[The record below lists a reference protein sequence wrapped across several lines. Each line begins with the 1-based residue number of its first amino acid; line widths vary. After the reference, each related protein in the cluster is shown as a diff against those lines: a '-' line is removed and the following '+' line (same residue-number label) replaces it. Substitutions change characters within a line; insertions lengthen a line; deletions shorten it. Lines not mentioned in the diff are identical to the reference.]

1 MNRTSFPARWKIPF
15 AGVVL
20 AIFALGVATA
30 PNVSAHPLGNFTTNS
45 ATHAVITP
53 DTVEVFYVLDMAEI
67 PALAVRQEL
76 GAASGAVPANERKGW
91 EQQQCARSAK
101 SLRITEG
108 SALIGLIVK
117 KGSLTFP
124 SGQAGLTTLRL
135 ECRFLGRRLSIPQQF
150 KPNQTSIVTTA
161 SVGESFTINDDNFSD
176 RLGWREISVEG
187 SGVVVSGNVKLRS
200 PTLMLSQYPEGAVTA
215 PLRDQ
220 SVSFSVSPLAEFPA
234 EGPKDNKGAS
244 YNQPKLAGRGNDGL
258 TDRFQALVAERNIT
272 VWFALGAM
280 LLALALGS
288 LHALAPG
295 HGKTIMAAYAI
306 SRSGAKRDILAIG
319 ATVAVTH
326 TIGVACLGLLVSATS
341 VVSPTRTLQWASV
354 VSGIIIF
361 GVGVTIV
368 RSRIAGIGHKHSHA
382 HSRDHGHTHGHAND
396 HSQDGFL
403 HGLNQKRSGELDHAH
418 VHRVEDEHSHQADHA
433 HDHWGEHGQPP
444 AAHSHEKGALR
455 GREQSRPVLNL
466 RSRWAQVFRQTSIE
480 VRNDPRFVVSS
491 HNHGGWS
498 HEHVLPAPGAMVK
511 RRELIAMGLAG
522 GLVPSPSALVVLLGA
537 IALGRVTF
545 GIALVIAYGIGLAL
559 TLIAAGFLLVRFESG
574 VRGITARMNT
584 STGKRM
590 AHAMQLLPLI
600 SGFAIAGAGA
610 LLVLRSAQRF

>member
-1 MNRTSFPARWKIPF
+1 M
-15 AGVVL
+15 
-20 AIFALGVATA
+20 
-30 PNVSAHPLGNFTTNS
+30 
-45 ATHAVITP
+45 
-53 DTVEVFYVLDMAEI
+53 FYVLDMAEI
-67 PALAVRQEL
+67 PALAVRQNL
-76 GAASGAVPANERKGW
+76 GAASGAVPANERKDW

-101 SLRITEG
+101 SLRITEDG
-108 SALIGLIVK
+108 ALLGLIVK
-117 KGSLTFP
+117 KRSLTFP
-124 SGQAGLTTLRL
+124 PGQAGLTTLRL

-150 KPNQTSIVTTA
+150 QPNQTSITTTA
-161 SVGESFTINDDNFSD
+161 SVGESFTMNDDNFSD

-234 EGPKDNKGAS
+234 EGAKDTEGAPN
-244 YNQPKLAGRGNDGL
+244 NQAKFAGRGNDGL

-280 LLALALGS
+280 LFALALGS

-295 HGKTIMAAYAI
+295 HGKTIMAAYAV

-326 TIGVACLGLLVSATS
+326 TIGVALLGLLVSATS

-354 VSGIIIF
+354 ISGIIIF
-361 GVGVTIV
+361 VVGVTIV
-368 RSRIAGIGHKHSHA
+368 RSRIAGIGHDHSHD
-382 HSRDHGHTHGHAND
+382 HSQDHSHDHSQDHSHDHGHTHGHAN
-396 HSQDGFL
+396 GL
-403 HGLNQKRSGELDHAH
+403 LRGLNQQRSGEQDHEH
-418 VHRVEDEHSHQADHA
+418 VHGVENEHSHQPDHA

-444 AAHSHEKGALR
+444 AAHSHKREALR
-455 GREQSRPVLNL
+455 GRERSRPVLNL

-559 TLIAAGFLLVRFESG
+559 TLIAAGFLLVRFESS